1 MRFSGKGVGWLIAG
15 ALICCSMTEADSVA
29 SAAGTVALG
38 FVFIAIYLMKQKFD
52 PSGIGWFI
60 AGGIL
65 TAFCFEEMLGV
76 IGGFVTRFSIVK
88 DDLSTILISVI
99 IALGCLYMFYRSN
112 RSELEYAGDD
122 LADDRPGDDGSFEF
136 PFQEEVFREE
146 TVEVSAQDAAASD
159 AESDIVDIEIMDE
172 LDGK

>member
-1 MRFSGKGVGWLIAG
+1 MRFSGRGIGWLIAG
-15 ALICCSMTEADSVA
+15 ALICCSMTEADSAA

-65 TAFCFEEMLGV
+65 TAFCIEEMLGV

-99 IALGCLYMFYRSN
+99 FASGCLYMFYRSN
-112 RSELEYAGDD
+112 KSELEYAGDD
-122 LADDRPGDDGSFEF
+122 PGNDGSGDDGGFEF
-136 PFQEEVFREE
+136 PFQEEVFKEE
-146 TVEVSAQDAAASD
+146 TVEYSADDKASAE
-159 AESDIVDIEIMDE
+159 AESDIVDIVIMDE
-172 LDGK
+172 LDDK